1 MVRKSK
7 PLKVRSTRGE
17 RVFDLFNAC
26 FMLLLMYVM
35 LYPLLHVLFASVS
48 DSAQLMSHT
57 GLILKPYGFSLDAY
71 EAVFK
76 NRLLASGYVNT
87 LTNVTLAVILNVSL
101 TTLGAFALSRRTLLM
116 RGPLMLL
123 ITFTMVFSG
132 GLIPLYLL
140 VKGIGITNSRW
151 ALILP
156 TAISAY
162 NLIIMKTSF
171 ESIPE
176 SLFESAYMDGANEF
190 SILLRIAVPVSM
202 PVIAV
207 MVLFYGVEQWNA
219 WFPAYIYLKDRA
231 LWPLQLVLREI
242 VLANSLNDMLT
253 GVEMSEKAFIGESIK
268 YATVVVATLPIL
280 LVYPFLQRYFVK
292 GVMIGA
298 IKG

>member
-1 MVRKSK
+1 MVKRAG
-7 PLKVRSTRGE
+7 VRSTPGE
-17 RVFDLFNAC
+17 RAFNWANIA
-26 FMLLLMYVM
+26 FMLALMFVM
-35 LYPLLHVLFASVS
+35 LYPLLHVIFASVS
-48 DSAQLMSHT
+48 DSDRLMSHS
-57 GLILKPYGFSLDAY
+57 GPLLRPYGFNLAAY
-71 EAVFK
+71 DAVFA
-76 NRLLASGYVNT
+76 NRIFASGYLNT
-87 LTNVTLAVILNVSL
+87 LINVALTIVLNVGL
-101 TTLGAFALSRRTLLM
+101 TTLGAFALSRRDLLFG
-116 RGPLMLL
+116 RPLMLL

-140 VKGIGITNSRW
+140 VKGLGIANTRW

-176 SLFESAYMDGANEF
+176 SLFESARMDGANDF
-190 SILLRIAVPVSM
+190 YVLGKIAIPVSLS
-202 PVIAV
+202 VIAV

-219 WFPAYIYLKDRA
+219 WFPAFIYLKERE

-242 VLANSLNDMLT
+242 VLANTLNDMLT
-253 GVEMSEKAFIGESIK
+253 SVEMSDKASIAESIK

-280 LVYPFLQRYFVK
+280 FVYPFLQRFFVK
-292 GVMIGA
+292 GVMIGS